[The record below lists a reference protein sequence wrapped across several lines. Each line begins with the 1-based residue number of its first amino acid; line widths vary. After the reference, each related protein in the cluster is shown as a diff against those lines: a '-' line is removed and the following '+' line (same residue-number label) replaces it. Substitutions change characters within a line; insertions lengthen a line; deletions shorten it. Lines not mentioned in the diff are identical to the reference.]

1 MAIAAL
7 VSQCASGAAVD
18 SSATIVLVRLA
29 LRSIVCLAVCVAFR
43 GGTPPRPPRDL
54 ARRHTARG
62 AHRRHARNYCSAM
75 AARPWVLLMI
85 AALMSTA
92 HGFTLAAGQP
102 NRVTGV
108 SPRRISVLSLQEQE
122 PSNTPATSDETVVV
136 PADTPET
143 DMKMSLP
150 SLSIPG
156 PIIALLACSLLGALP
171 TISKT
176 LDSAS

>member
-1 MAIAAL
+1 
-7 VSQCASGAAVD
+7 
-18 SSATIVLVRLA
+18 
-29 LRSIVCLAVCVAFR
+29 
-43 GGTPPRPPRDL
+43 
-54 ARRHTARG
+54 
-62 AHRRHARNYCSAM
+62 M

-122 PSNTPATSDETVVV
+122 PSNTPATPDEPAAA